1 MIIKAKSLL
10 LLFLGLL
17 IAFVLT
23 GCKSTYED
31 LKHIYHPDIFDIEDD
46 EYYVYVYR
54 PQCEICSS
62 LEETVVKYAKKA
74 KRSSE
79 LPNLYV
85 LNKGDGVYNHGIY
98 CSAEEYVDFVGA
110 TTSNEV
116 RTSSSPFLF
125 KVKNGKVVLTIDDG
139 NVMREELTL

>member
-1 MIIKAKSLL
+1 MSLCLCLTL
-10 LLFLGLL
+10 L
-17 IAFVLT
+17 LT

-31 LKHIYHPDIFDIEDD
+31 LEHVYHPDIFNIDEE
-46 EYYVYVYR
+46 EYYIYVYR
-54 PQCEICSS
+54 PQCEICSN

-74 KRSSE
+74 NRSKK

-98 CSAEEYVDFVGA
+98 CGADEYVDFVGA
-110 TTSNEV
+110 TTSSEV

-125 KVKNGKVVLTIDDG
+125 KIKNGKVVLTIDDG
-139 NVMREELTL
+139 NVMKEELTL